1 VPKTLTILEARFVRV
16 LLVSANREEINMPM
30 WPLGLACV
38 GAATIAAGHD
48 VRLLDLMH
56 EEEPDSALKAVIREF
71 QPMVIGISVRNI
83 DDQNMAQPIFYLD
96 EVRKFVALCKGCSQA
111 PVVLG
116 GAGYSMLPE
125 AALSYLGAD
134 MGVQGEGETVF
145 PALVA
150 GIERKA
156 DLSEIPGVYLSNV
169 HLRTKRPYVTD
180 LDQLP
185 LPDPSLLLPP
195 NLADPDFW
203 LPVQTRRGCPL
214 NCSYCSTAT
223 IEGTRYRSRSPERIV
238 QWLRRWARA
247 GARRVF
253 FVDNTFNRPPSYAKK
268 LCRELSAASLDIRWR
283 CIFYPEKV
291 SAALVEAMAKAGCR
305 EVSLGFESG
314 SETVLGLMNKRF
326 TPEDVENA
334 SQLLADHGITRTGF
348 LLLGAPGETRATVRQ
363 SLAFADSLNL
373 EALKI
378 TVGIRIYPNTMLAK
392 RAVEDGIISAD
403 DDLLF
408 PRYYVTPGLEAWL
421 RGIVEDWVEERPN
434 WMT

>member
-1 VPKTLTILEARFVRV
+1 MKV

-56 EEEPDSALKAVIREF
+56 EEEPDSALKTVIKEF
-71 QPMVIGISVRNI
+71 QPTVIGISVRNV
-83 DDQNMAQPIFYLD
+83 DDQNMAQPIFFLD
-96 EVRKFVALCKGCSQA
+96 EVRKFVALCKSCSQA
-111 PVVLG
+111 PIVLG
-116 GAGYSMLPE
+116 GAGYSMFPE
-125 AALSYLGAD
+125 TALSYLGAD
-134 MGVQGEGETVF
+134 MGVQGEGEAVF
-145 PALVA
+145 PTLLA

-156 DLSEIPGVYLSNV
+156 DLSEIPGAYLSNIQPRV
-169 HLRTKRPYVTD
+169 NRACVTN

-185 LPDPSLLLPP
+185 LPEPSLLLPP

-214 NCSYCSTAT
+214 KCSYCSTAT
-223 IEGTRYRSRSPERIV
+223 IEGTRYRSRSPQRIV
-238 QWLRRWARA
+238 QWLSRWARA
-247 GARRVF
+247 GVRRVF

-291 SAALVEAMAKAGCR
+291 NGALVEAMAKAGCK

-326 TPEDVENA
+326 TPADVMKT
-334 SQLLADHGITRTGF
+334 SQLLADHGIARTGF
-348 LLLGAPGETRATVRQ
+348 LLLGGPGETQATVRQ
-363 SLAFADSLNL
+363 SLAFADSLEL

-378 TVGIRIYPNTMLAK
+378 TVGIRIYPHTMLAE
-392 RAVEDGIISAD
+392 RAIEDGIISAD

-421 RGIVEDWVEERPN
+421 RGIVEDWMKERPN